1 MTPFLTKGGLDSSFL
16 RSFYISFPC
25 VGSKSPI
32 RRQFVKHAEIIEFVT
47 MLQAVVSHINALS
60 GCVCM
65 SFILFSRVAVD
76 IGEK

>member
-1 MTPFLTKGGLDSSFL
+1 MTPFLIKGGLHSSCL

-25 VGSKSPI
+25 VDSKSPI

-47 MLQAVVSHINALS
+47 MLQATMSYKNALS

-65 SFILFSRVAVD
+65 SIILFRSVAVD

>member
-1 MTPFLTKGGLDSSFL
+1 MTPFLTKGGLDSSCL

-25 VGSKSPI
+25 IGSNPLI
-32 RRQFVKHAEIIEFVT
+32 RGQFANHAEIIGFVT
-47 MLQAVVSHINALS
+47 MLQAVMFHKYALS

-65 SFILFSRVAVD
+65 SIILFRRVAVD

>member
-1 MTPFLTKGGLDSSFL
+1 MTPFLTKGGLDSSCL

-25 VGSKSPI
+25 VGSKSLI
-32 RRQFVKHAEIIEFVT
+32 RRQFVNHAEIIEFVT
-47 MLQAVVSHINALS
+47 MLQAAMLYKNALS

-65 SFILFSRVAVD
+65 SIIRFRRVAVD